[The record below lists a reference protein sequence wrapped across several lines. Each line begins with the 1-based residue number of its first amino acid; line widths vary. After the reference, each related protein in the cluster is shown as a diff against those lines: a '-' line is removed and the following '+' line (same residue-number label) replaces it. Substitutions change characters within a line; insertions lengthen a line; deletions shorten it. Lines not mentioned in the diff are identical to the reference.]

1 MARRGTSAGAGVLRE
16 RVTIQRKVVSRD
28 GYGAEQVTWQ
38 DVATV
43 WARVEVVKGREV
55 PESRQMDVMSSHR
68 VTMRY
73 RTDVDETMRLMWR
86 GRVLHI
92 VALIPD
98 ERRRYLAVLAEEHVM

>member
-1 MARRGTSAGAGVLRE
+1 MARRGTGAGVLRE
-16 RVTIQRKVVSRD
+16 RVTIQRKVVTRD

-43 WARVEVVKGREV
+43 WARVEVVKEREV
-55 PESRQMDVMSSHR
+55 PESRQMDVMASHR

-73 RTDVDETMRLMWR
+73 RTDVDETMRLVWR
-86 GRVLHI
+86 GRVLNI
-92 VALIPD
+92 VALVPD